1 MRKLVMWNLITLDG
15 YFEGR
20 KKWEIDWHEQVWG
33 PELEQLSIEQ
43 LKTIGA
49 LVFGRVTY
57 EGMAGYWSTAKGE
70 VAEFMNSLP
79 KIVCSRTLAK
89 TAWQN
94 STIVRDDVVEEV
106 SRLKQEEGKDIFIFG
121 SANLSS
127 TFTQHNLIDEYRLC
141 LTPIVLGAGNPLF
154 KSTTERMKLKL
165 AHAKPLESGC
175 VLLYYH
181 LNGTHNGQG
190 GEGV

>member
-20 KKWEIDWHEQVWG
+20 RSWEIDWHEQVWG

-43 LKTIGA
+43 LKSIGA

-57 EGMAGYWSTAKGE
+57 EGMAGYWSKATGE
-70 VAEFMNSLP
+70 VAEFMNGLP

-89 TAWQN
+89 TTWNN
-94 STIVRDDVVEEV
+94 STLVKDNVVEEI
-106 SRLKQEEGKDIFIFG
+106 SRMKKEHGKDMFIFG

-127 TFTQHNLIDEYRLC
+127 TFTQRGLIDEYRLC
-141 LTPIVLGAGNPLF
+141 LTPIVLGKGNPLF
-154 KSTTERMKLKL
+154 KSTTERMKLRL
-165 AHAKPLESGC
+165 VDSKPLQSGC
-175 VLLYYH
+175 VILHYH
-181 LNGTHNGQG
+181 LNGAN
-190 GEGV
+190 V